1 MKSLSSLLSVIFFV
15 IGLVLLAF
23 LAQKVGTDKIT
34 VALKNLGPGKVLLI
48 FVFPLSWYF
57 LQSLAWYRILRD
69 DRIDV
74 SFLHIFLTKL
84 TGEALNTITPV
95 GFMGGDPY
103 RIYLLQKKTTKT
115 ISTSSVVVDRSM
127 QTLAVISLLIIT
139 TAIAMVDLPLNPQM
153 KIAMPL
159 SAVIF
164 LLLLLLMVNL
174 QKKDVFKRFLKIA
187 HTLHIK
193 RKNLEE
199 ISHKIEKI
207 DQQISL
213 FYKKHPLHFY
223 EIFVLHLLGRLLG
236 PVEIFIMAWLMGFP
250 IGLLPSLYL
259 AALTIVINIVFV
271 FIPGSIGVMEG
282 GYGYLFHLLRFDP
295 AHGVSLQL
303 VRRIRALFYVL
314 AGLLIILFYRPRKI
328 QMISKV

>member
-74 SFLHIFLTKL
+74 GFLHIFLTKL

-127 QTLAVISLLIIT
+127 QTLAIISLLIIT

-207 DQQISL
+207 DRQISL
-213 FYKKHPLHFY
+213 FYTKHPLHFY
-223 EIFVLHLLGRLLG
+223 EIFVLHFLGRLLG
-236 PVEIFIMAWLMGFP
+236 PVEIFIMAWLMDFP